1 MKYWD
6 YEDYDGSLEDAIYVL
21 VNEKGKKI
29 NSITILKYAEG
40 KNEAGQKV
48 MFPVRALILY
58 S

>member
-6 YEDYDGSLEDAIYVL
+6 YENYDGSLEETINSLNARCVT
-21 VNEKGKKI
+21 I